1 MADKKLTVKLT
12 EGQIEYL
19 RALVYANDETRI
31 DTRQNLVEIFNDTLS
46 EARRV
51 GN

>member
-19 RALVYANDETRI
+19 RGLVSAMPTTIAKANLIGE
-31 DTRQNLVEIFNDTLS
+31 FNQVLDS
-46 EARRV
+46 ARKV